1 MDVGTLSEVE
11 LKADAC
17 HSLQNEKTHTITII
31 VVVVFLC
38 YTVVSICVCRVH

>member
-1 MDVGTLSEVE
+1 MVVISGM
-11 LKADAC
+11 C
-17 HSLQNEKTHTITII
+17 HEQLLIDLLFVDSLI